1 MLGWFWS
8 GCIVISFTA
17 CFIQLTFFDHQQIFT
32 QAIEALFDTAKLG
45 VEISLGLIGLMA
57 IWLGFFKIAERAG
70 LADFIARML
79 APLFHKLMPEVPRN
93 HSAITSMTMNMG
105 ANALGL
111 DNAATPFGI
120 KAMYDLQ
127 KLNRQKSVLSNAQI
141 LFLVLNTSSVTV
153 LPVTVFLFRAQQ
165 GAAHPTEVFI
175 PILLATFT
183 STMTG
188 LLAVSYVQKLPLF
201 NKTVLTYLLVLSAIP
216 IALAW
221 HFLSLPNDQM
231 SNQAQLF
238 ANFILF
244 ATITFFLVCGW
255 IKKINVYEA
264 FIVGAKQG
272 FGTAIKLIPYL
283 IAMLLAIALL
293 RVSGILTVIL
303 ELVSRALQVFNIDDA
318 FIEALPTAI
327 MKPFSGSG
335 ARAAM
340 LEVMQ
345 TQGVDSFAA
354 KVAAV
359 MQGSTETTF
368 YVLAV
373 YCGAV
378 GITKIRYAMTCGL
391 LADVA
396 GISAAILISYQ
407 FFAQG

>member
-1 MLGWFWS
+1 
-8 GCIVISFTA
+8 
-17 CFIQLTFFDHQQIFT
+17 
-32 QAIEALFDTAKLG
+32 
-45 VEISLGLIGLMA
+45 
-57 IWLGFFKIAERAG
+57 
-70 LADFIARML
+70 
-79 APLFHKLMPEVPRN
+79 
-93 HSAITSMTMNMG
+93 MTMNMG

-165 GAAHPTEVFI
+165 GAAHPTEVFV

-201 NKTVLTYLLVLSAIP
+201 NKTVLAYLLVLSAIP
-216 IALAW
+216 IVLAW
-221 HFLSLPNDQM
+221 YFLSLPSDQM

-244 ATITFFLVCGW
+244 ATITLFLVCGW

-293 RVSGILTVIL
+293 RVSGILNVIL
-303 ELVSRALQVFNIDDA
+303 ELVSRALQTFNIDNA

-345 TQGVDSFAA
+345 THGVDSFAA

-391 LADVA
+391 LADFA
-396 GISAAILISYQ
+396 GIGAAILISYR
-407 FFAQG
+407 FFAHG

>member
-8 GCIVISFTA
+8 GCIVFSFLA
-17 CFIQLTFFDHQQIFT
+17 CTTQLIFFGNQEIFS
-32 QAIEALFDTAKLG
+32 QATETLFNTAKLS
-45 VEISLGLIGLMA
+45 VEIAIGLIGLMA
-57 IWLGFFKIAERAG
+57 VWLGFFKIAERAG
-70 LADFIARML
+70 LANIIARLL
-79 APLFHKLMPEVPRN
+79 APLFRKLMPEVPYN
-93 HSAITSMTMNMG
+93 HPSIASITMNMG
-105 ANALGL
+105 ANTLGL

-120 KAMYDLQ
+120 KAMRDLQ
-127 KLNRQKSVLSNAQI
+127 TLNTQRDTLTNAQI

-153 LPVTVFLFRAQQ
+153 LPITVFLFRAQQ
-165 GAAHPTEVFI
+165 GALYPTEVFI
-175 PILLATFT
+175 PIIISTFI
-183 STMTG
+183 STLVG
-188 LLAVSYVQKLPLF
+188 LLSVAFVQKLALL
-201 NKTVLTYLLVLSAIP
+201 NKTVITYLSAFSAIP
-216 IALAW
+216 ILLAMY
-221 HFLSLPNDQM
+221 FLSLPKEQM
-231 SNQAQLF
+231 SHQAQLV
-238 ANFILF
+238 ANFLLF
-244 ATITFFLVCGW
+244 ATISLFLVFGW
-255 IKKINVYEA
+255 IKKVNVYES

-293 RVSGILTVIL
+293 RVSGILSAIL
-303 ELVSRALQVFNIDDA
+303 GLISGGLAILHIDTA
-318 FIEALPTAI
+318 FIEALPTAL

-345 TQGVDSFAA
+345 TEGVDSFPA

-391 LADVA
+391 LADAA
-396 GISAAILISYQ
+396 GITTAVFISYM
-407 FFAQG
+407 FFAN